1 MQRSACGSQAAQ
13 VSTISTSRK
22 VSHGAKAMSL
32 PMREKACESPT
43 SARALQVPHAPAS
56 LAGLHVCERL
66 QSPLARSKADKSSQF
81 GKADSHSRARE
92 PCKSPMRPRALQVCM
107 YAKDC
112 KVHLRGQRLTSLHNS
127 ERLIV
132 SRVHNAHTRPR
143 ARKTWKSLN
152 GSKALQV
159 SMYRGKAD
167 ESPPRPKPAR
177 SASRFGSRE
186 SLLFAPAP
194 LKSLT
199 NAEKFGSRLV
209 ERRAS
214 KSATAFYALF
224 VRENT
229 QF

>member
-43 SARALQVPHAPAS
+43 SARALQVP
-56 LAGLHVCERL
+56 
-66 QSPLARSKADKSSQF
+66 
-81 GKADSHSRARE
+81 
-92 PCKSPMRPRALQVCM
+92 MRPRALRVCM
-107 YAKDC
+107 YAKGC

-132 SRVHNAHTRPR
+132 SRVHNAHARPR
-143 ARKTWKSLN
+143 ARKAWKSLN